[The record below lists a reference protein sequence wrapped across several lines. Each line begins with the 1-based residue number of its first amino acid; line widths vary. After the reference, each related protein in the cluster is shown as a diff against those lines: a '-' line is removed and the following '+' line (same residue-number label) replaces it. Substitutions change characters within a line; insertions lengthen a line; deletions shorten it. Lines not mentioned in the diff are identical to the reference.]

1 MMGCGGVP
9 KTAYLKALGK
19 QHINKSV
26 FLDMIVLARDPGY
39 PTVRPSFFAD
49 SPGIQG
55 RPLEPATV
63 ALR

>member
-1 MMGCGGVP
+1 MMSSAQGA
-9 KTAYLKALGK
+9 KTANSCGYGK
-19 QHINKSV
+19 HHINKSV
-26 FLDMIVLARDPGY
+26 FIDMIVIASVPGY
-39 PTVRPSFFAD
+39 PNVRPLFFAD